1 MLTFVSLNREHLLDV
16 RDIGFTH
23 ALYEVKTGDRMWVH
37 WRQSETKSTTSH
49 SILVKRVCQLDDD
62 VSTPEHVVSFT
73 INCQLEFKEKNTLKI
88 FVA

>member
-1 MLTFVSLNREHLLDV
+1 MLDI

-23 ALYEVKTGDRMWVH
+23 ALYEVNTGDRMWVH

-62 VSTPEHVVSFT
+62 VTTPEQVVSYN
-73 INCQLEFKEKNTLKI
+73 IVKKERN
-88 FVA
+88 VQHSAQQYG